1 MLDPKRP
8 IALLPQDREIMD
20 ITGMSEAQYR
30 WFVRQAIFNSK
41 LRPGEPTADF
51 GISLAVSLVVGLAL
65 TAVSALLAPKPPQQ
79 KAPKEQRRIGGQEF
93 VSGQRFAPTSGFD
106 SVQNVV
112 ELGSTIP
119 LVYANR
125 RKVDNRTYGGVR
137 VNTNLLWSQLFS
149 IGSGQFLRAIFL
161 VSEGTVPEPDPQ
173 QFAIGNNLLNTFDLQ
188 DASDNSTSRLT
199 LYYVDGSQSSNRIV
213 QNDYMAG
220 RSPALDLGNAQANG
234 ASDVYQAR
242 ADGDLYRPDFVYAST
257 PSNQTTFGVS
267 SFIGNNFPYR
277 TNPQIKPTVN
287 QEGPGR
293 DTNDQA
299 EAEREKDKQR
309 YYGRAAATRVTR
321 SNGSIINTETNIDLN
336 VGDKIT
342 YRIFSF
348 SDYDG
353 FFEFGNSR
361 ADTKDI
367 AQAVASR
374 QNSYDDAILLGERYL
389 TGTAIAVCVDR
400 TPEAFSS
407 EVTNKPVQGGQDV
420 EAVFEV
426 VSPGRFRIYGE
437 DKDNVNPDLDNDEP
451 KKLQEEITATN
462 KPHILRCS
470 EGSVTLERK
479 SKFVEIG
486 LRSTVNLNFSGVCAW
501 RNIPYDY
508 GKINTLNG
516 EDASYYTNPTYTAP
530 ETRYSCFKVAYR
542 EANTTNYTEIN
553 RIFAVRSLSSSPVYN
568 YLRLEFPNESFWEIK
583 FTPVSG
589 FEARQDGV
597 DPANVA
603 PFSVLDSKLNNRER
617 IASDGIILRFSGV
630 ADLNVNNS
638 ATKDLLSVQILG
650 EGEGSDELNGFDDED
665 FHVDRYARLAES
677 FIINEMTSSASN
689 PEHQI
694 VYLNTQTTNSR
705 FNPPNYANLAMV
717 GLNIRSSTEINQ
729 LQQFSV
735 YCEQGI
741 NSTNRFPDVLF
752 DLLTNKR
759 YGTGRILNSEQ
770 IDTASF
776 DAAAD
781 FCESRLYFFDG
792 VIEEKLNIRSWAA
805 ETAQAFLLD
814 FVVRNGKFAL
824 QPAVNLPP
832 LGGDELAETID
843 GLYTAGNI
851 IEDSFTFSSVDEQE
865 RIPPRVQVRW
875 RDEKSDQDK
884 GNFAII
890 RQVTVKEN
898 TTPDDAPLEQVDA
911 TAFATSQQQAI
922 DIAKFICRS
931 KRLVTHTIGFST
943 TPPESSLDIGSVF
956 KLGLETVNYNQPQN
970 GAIASTG
977 EVTAWP
983 PLSDGSYSVLLWD
996 GTDLQETT
1004 ITVSGG
1010 KSSPAGSI
1018 FCLQNTTPRAGTYKT
1033 QSLSFDED
1041 GNILVEATF
1050 FPTDDSGI
1058 SLIAKG
1064 FDEQSNWT
1072 IEGEI

>member
-125 RKVDNRTYGGVR
+125 RKVNNRTYGGVR

-173 QFAIGNNLLNTFDLQ
+173 QFAIGNNLLNNFDLQ

-267 SFIGNNFPYR
+267 NFIGNNFPYR

-321 SNGSIINTETNIDLN
+321 SNGTIINTKTNIDLN

-353 FFEFGNSR
+353 FFEFGQAKAR
-361 ADTKDI
+361 AETKDI

-407 EVTNKPVQGGQDV
+407 EVTRKPVQGGQEV

-437 DKDNVNPDLDNDEP
+437 DKDDVNPDLDNDEP

-470 EGSVTLERK
+470 EGFVTLERK

-501 RNIPYDY
+501 R
-508 GKINTLNG
+508 K
-516 EDASYYTNPTYTAP
+516 
-530 ETRYSCFKVAYR
+530 
-542 EANTTNYTEIN
+542 
-553 RIFAVRSLSSSPVYN
+553 
-568 YLRLEFPNESFWEIK
+568 
-583 FTPVSG
+583 
-589 FEARQDGV
+589 
-597 DPANVA
+597 
-603 PFSVLDSKLNNRER
+603 
-617 IASDGIILRFSGV
+617 
-630 ADLNVNNS
+630 
-638 ATKDLLSVQILG
+638 
-650 EGEGSDELNGFDDED
+650 
-665 FHVDRYARLAES
+665 H
-677 FIINEMTSSASN
+677 
-689 PEHQI
+689 
-694 VYLNTQTTNSR
+694 
-705 FNPPNYANLAMV
+705 
-717 GLNIRSSTEINQ
+717 
-729 LQQFSV
+729 
-735 YCEQGI
+735 
-741 NSTNRFPDVLF
+741 
-752 DLLTNKR
+752 
-759 YGTGRILNSEQ
+759 
-770 IDTASF
+770 
-776 DAAAD
+776 
-781 FCESRLYFFDG
+781 
-792 VIEEKLNIRSWAA
+792 
-805 ETAQAFLLD
+805 
-814 FVVRNGKFAL
+814 
-824 QPAVNLPP
+824 
-832 LGGDELAETID
+832 
-843 GLYTAGNI
+843 
-851 IEDSFTFSSVDEQE
+851 
-865 RIPPRVQVRW
+865 
-875 RDEKSDQDK
+875 
-884 GNFAII
+884 
-890 RQVTVKEN
+890 TV
-898 TTPDDAPLEQVDA
+898 
-911 TAFATSQQQAI
+911 
-922 DIAKFICRS
+922 
-931 KRLVTHTIGFST
+931 
-943 TPPESSLDIGSVF
+943 
-956 KLGLETVNYNQPQN
+956 
-970 GAIASTG
+970 
-977 EVTAWP
+977 
-983 PLSDGSYSVLLWD
+983 
-996 GTDLQETT
+996 
-1004 ITVSGG
+1004 
-1010 KSSPAGSI
+1010 
-1018 FCLQNTTPRAGTYKT
+1018 
-1033 QSLSFDED
+1033 
-1041 GNILVEATF
+1041 
-1050 FPTDDSGI
+1050 
-1058 SLIAKG
+1058 
-1064 FDEQSNWT
+1064 
-1072 IEGEI
+1072 